1 LLPLRLAFL
10 FFGMIGFS
18 IIFFLAHWFNRADI
32 KALLFK
38 LGCKMWL
45 FTFGAIVRHH
55 GVKKREREP
64 HIYVGNHTSFTDFFL
79 LSSHEFPHAI
89 LSQVHGGLFGIFQHY
104 LLALIG
110 SLEFNRDEQR
120 DRILISE
127 RMKLHA
133 SSSDNLPLLVFP
145 EGTCVNNEATVLFHK
160 GAFELGAAV
169 VPVAIKYNKRLLDPY
184 WNTREQS
191 FSQHVFYLMTRWFM
205 IADVW
210 WLPLQ
215 KQREGESTIEF
226 TNRVKAM
233 ISEAAGLM
241 NLSWDGYMKNFMK
254 NTFRD
259 KLLLSTQQQYA
270 DNLKSEISP
279 HLLEKS
285 PLLPPV
291 LETSSSSI
299 QETSGRYKK
308 QRSLSAFTIEEFG
321 RRSAS
326 PLHMFPEWLSEHSLV
341 DIKNSLMSR
350 RFLKDLKRASDDNA
364 ISYRSGSQT
373 DLSEGQGGTSAHA
386 PSPKNKDD

>member
-1 LLPLRLAFL
+1 
-10 FFGMIGFS
+10 M
-18 IIFFLAHWFNRADI
+18 ADF

-45 FTFGAIVRHH
+45 ITFGAVVRHH
-55 GVKKREREP
+55 GQKKKENEP
-64 HIYVGNHTSFTDFFL
+64 HIYVANHTSFTDFFL
-79 LSSHEFPHAI
+79 LSSHEFPHAT
-89 LSQVHGGLFGIFQHY
+89 LAQVHGGLFGIFQHY

-127 RMKLHA
+127 RMKLHT
-133 SSSDNLPLLVFP
+133 SSPENLPLLVFP

-191 FSQHVFYLMTRWFM
+191 FSQHVLYLMTRWFM

-215 KQREGESTIEF
+215 RQKEGETTIEF

-270 DNLKSEISP
+270 DNLKSEMSP
-279 HLLEKS
+279 QLLEKTT
-285 PLLPPV
+285 LLQPA
-291 LETSSSSI
+291 LEASSSSM
-299 QETSGRYKK
+299 QDTGGRYKK
-308 QRSLSAFTIEEFG
+308 QRSLSAFTIEELG
-321 RRSAS
+321 RRSSS

-341 DIKNSLMSR
+341 EIKNSLMSR
-350 RFLKDLKRASDDNA
+350 RFIKDVKRASDDDA
-364 ISYRSGSQT
+364 ISYRSGSKT
-373 DLSEGQGGTSAHA
+373 DLPEGQGTSAHA
-386 PSPKNKDD
+386 ASPKNKND